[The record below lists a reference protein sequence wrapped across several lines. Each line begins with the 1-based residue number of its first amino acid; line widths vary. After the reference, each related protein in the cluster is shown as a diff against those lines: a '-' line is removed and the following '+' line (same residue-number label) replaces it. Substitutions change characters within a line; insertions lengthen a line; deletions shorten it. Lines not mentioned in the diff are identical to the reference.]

1 MFLLGRKVKYSSK
14 EKINAVKE
22 YLDGKDS
29 INSIAKRL
37 DITFQAFKQ
46 WVNNYEAM
54 GADAFMTCHNK
65 HYSKAEKEQAVVA
78 YLAGEGSHMDICKK
92 YKIHSTTQLRRWI
105 KKYNGHEELKVSGT
119 GGLTIMTKGRKT
131 SFEERIE
138 IVEYCIAHDHNYTAT
153 AEKYEISYQQA
164 RNYTV
169 KYEDGGVDA
178 LQDRRGKRKSEDMMS
193 ELERLRAEV
202 KLLKAEKKRAEMEA
216 SFLKKL
222 DEIERRR
229 G

>member
-29 INSIAKRL
+29 MNSIAKRL

-105 KKYNGHEELKVSGT
+105 KKYNGHEELKASGT
-119 GGLTIMTKGRKT
+119 GGLAIMTKGRKT